1 MAVEVFASR
10 DEGEQWCVSSEDV
23 VEALSVCS
31 GHQAQ
36 AIVQEVLARYF
47 TGLLERVDFDSYD
60 VVFSAYAG
68 DEATARA
75 LADAVARAPQ
85 LR

>member
-1 MAVEVFASR
+1 MFAPQ
-10 DEGEQWCVSSEDV
+10 DEGEQWGVSSGDV
-23 VEALSVCS
+23 VEALRVCS

-36 AIVQEVLARYF
+36 AIVQEVLAQHF
-47 TGLLERVDFDSYD
+47 PGLLERVDFVSYD